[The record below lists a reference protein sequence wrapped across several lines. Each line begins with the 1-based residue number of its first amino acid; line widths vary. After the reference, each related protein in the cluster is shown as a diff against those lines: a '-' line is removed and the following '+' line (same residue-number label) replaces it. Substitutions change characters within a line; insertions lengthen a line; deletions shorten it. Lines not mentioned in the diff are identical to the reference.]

1 MKLLTVKEV
10 AEILK
15 ISVSAVRWNADRGTL
30 GFRAIRAGSQWRFP
44 EDEVMAYVYGDA
56 WKEKETKDEDTG
68 NIGTCAE

>member
-30 GFRAIRAGSQWRFP
+30 GFRAVRAGSQWRFP
-44 EDEVMAYVYGDA
+44 EDEVMAYIYGNN
-56 WKEKETKDEDTG
+56 WKEKETKNEDAG
-68 NIGTCAE
+68 NTEACTD